1 MRVLS
6 VNVGM
11 PREVEWHGA
20 TVVTGIFKAPVTG
33 NTELRRLNLDG
44 DAQADLSVHGG
55 TDKAV
60 YAYPFEH
67 YHNWLANLGR
77 QLLPGAFGENLTTE
91 GLIEDQVHV
100 GDEFRIGTA
109 RVVVT
114 QPRMPCYKL
123 GIRFGDPQMV
133 KAFLKARRPGIYFAV
148 LEEGVIG
155 AGDSIE
161 LVSGDERRIS
171 VRDMLELMLSRKPA
185 YNDLQKIVAI
195 PGLAAVWR
203 EEFQA
208 RLEDLV

>member
-11 PREVEWHGA
+11 PRQVEWHGE
-20 TVVTGIFKAPVTG
+20 TVVTGIFKEPVAG
-33 NTELRRLNLDG
+33 SIKVRALNLDG

-55 TDKAV
+55 RDKAV

-67 YHNWLANLGR
+67 YHDWQANLGR

-91 GLIEDQVHV
+91 GLIENQVHI

-109 RVVVT
+109 KVVVT
-114 QPRMPCYKL
+114 QPRMPCFKL

-148 LEEGVIG
+148 VEEGVIG
-155 AGDSIE
+155 PGDPIE
-161 LVSGDERRIS
+161 LIGGDERRIS
-171 VRDMLELMLSRKPA
+171 VSDMLELMLSRKPA
-185 YNDLQKIVAI
+185 YNDLQRIVEI
-195 PGLAAVWR
+195 PGLAAEWR

-208 RLEDLV
+208 RLENRV